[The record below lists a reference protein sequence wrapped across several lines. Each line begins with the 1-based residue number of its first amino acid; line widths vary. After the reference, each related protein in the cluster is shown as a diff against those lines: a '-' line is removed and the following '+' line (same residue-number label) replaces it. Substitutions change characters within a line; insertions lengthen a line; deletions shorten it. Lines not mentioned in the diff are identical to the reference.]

1 MSGPAHDAAA
11 AGAGLAAMVAPP
23 VATAINHLLRS
34 ASWARERLNPFAGK
48 TARFNLA
55 PFAVTLTIRDSG
67 EVEDSIAGGP
77 RDPLAERPVAGTGA
91 EARCPQTAGFAS
103 NVSARPRDPLAERP
117 VAGTG
122 AEARCPQTAG
132 FASNVSARPP
142 DASFTLTPGVAL
154 RLLAADKNAWQE
166 VQMSGDTELARE
178 ILFVAQNLRW
188 DAEEDLSRV
197 FGDIV
202 AHRMVRAAS
211 DLHHWRQQA
220 TDSIARSAA
229 AYWTDEQPLIATRH
243 DVERFVREVD
253 ALRDAVA
260 RVEKRIEQLTARG
273 ETR

>member
-67 EVEDSIAGGP
+67 EVEDSIAGG
-77 RDPLAERPVAGTGA
+77 
-91 EARCPQTAGFAS
+91 
-103 NVSARPRDPLAERP
+103 PRDPLAERP